1 MAISV
6 VVPNEGINR
15 HAAYGECLRTRWEG
29 QVPATRPT
37 GETTCPRCSRAPARG
52 WRREPSGPDGGR
64 PEPIVR
70 SCSVARAC
78 RPCSPKAMGG
88 RAESPFRKLLA
99 EVRAPG
105 FRPPPF
111 PTPEMCACVAL
122 EAIVEG
128 SDRIRVILPELEYL
142 RYPRPPDTE
151 PAWERMGD
159 PVRCRA
165 GGGVEITMW
174 PWFDFETGREYV
186 EILVV
191 HVGGRAC
198 FVSAALRGHYRDKIR
213 SGFFGEGQAPREPS
227 APPQP
232 KRARGRGAP
241 KG

>member
-1 MAISV
+1 M
-6 VVPNEGINR
+6 
-15 HAAYGECLRTRWEG
+15 
-29 QVPATRPT
+29 PATRPT
-37 GETTCPRCSRAPARG
+37 GGTLR
-52 WRREPSGPDGGR
+52 PDGGR
-64 PEPIVR
+64 REPIVR
-70 SCSVARAC
+70 SGSIARA
-78 RPCSPKAMGG
+78 RTPCSPEQMGG

-105 FRPPPF
+105 FRAPPF

-128 SDRIRVILPELEYL
+128 RDRIRVILPELEYL
-142 RYPRPPDTE
+142 HYPRPPDTE

-159 PVRCRA
+159 PLRCRA

-213 SGFFGEGQAPREPS
+213 SGFFGEGQAPREPP
-227 APPQP
+227 APPKP